1 VARLGVPALVTVLLP
16 EDVSS
21 IVRSVVVS
29 ARRAGYRSGGLMLGR
44 ASEALTGDREV
55 AGKVALRVL
64 METLGDKEVSD
75 ILGEIHRLRA
85 DFREAAREVLGL

>member
-1 VARLGVPALVTVLLP
+1 
-16 EDVSS
+16 
-21 IVRSVVVS
+21 
-29 ARRAGYRSGGLMLGR
+29 
-44 ASEALTGDREV
+44 
-55 AGKVALRVL
+55 